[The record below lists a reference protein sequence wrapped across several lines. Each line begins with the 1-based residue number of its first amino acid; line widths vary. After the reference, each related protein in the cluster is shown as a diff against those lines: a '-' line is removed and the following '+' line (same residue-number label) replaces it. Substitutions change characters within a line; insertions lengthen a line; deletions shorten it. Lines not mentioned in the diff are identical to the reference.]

1 MSRGVGVR
9 GGGGGNHSHFR
20 RKKKKGG
27 MLKGF
32 PFISS
37 GGAKWRMSIFHR
49 EIFMSV
55 LARGTVPGGSSSWRV
70 HSGHH
75 LLETGCGG
83 QSHLSGT

>member
-1 MSRGVGVR
+1 MSRGMGK
-9 GGGGGNHSHFR
+9 NHLFQV
-20 RKKKKGG
+20 KQKKGE

-32 PFISS
+32 PFISP
-37 GGAKWRMSIFHR
+37 GVAKWRMSIFHR

-55 LARGTVPGGSSSWRV
+55 LAHGTVPGGSSSWRV

-83 QSHLSGT
+83 QSHLSRT